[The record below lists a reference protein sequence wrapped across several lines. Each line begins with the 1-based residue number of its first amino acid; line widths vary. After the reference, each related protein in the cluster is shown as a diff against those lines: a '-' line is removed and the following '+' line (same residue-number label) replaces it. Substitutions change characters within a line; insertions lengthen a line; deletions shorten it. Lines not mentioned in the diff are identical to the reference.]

1 MIAFR
6 KVLCS
11 LLVITAIC
19 SFEQEAFGQG
29 TVNDVVRTQTIGSEV
44 HILVDAAALDLFG
57 DSVITSLNPDSDAKW
72 NTWKDVLTNSN
83 SPGMDV
89 NFDGNNAYGIGNLLV
104 SGLITADSD
113 LNLGGSF
120 AINTDKFTVAGA
132 SGNTLIGG
140 TLGVTGLLTATT
152 FTSGNATFSGTL
164 DVAGAAEFNGKAKF
178 DGNIGTN
185 QSEAPA
191 VYIGLSGANDPQIQ
205 LQGTSAADRPHIDFA
220 NAESQDADARLILM
234 GDDEFQ
240 FAGTNVSIVGNY
252 GLEVSGNA
260 GVDGNFDVNTN
271 KFTVAGSSGNTSV
284 AGTLDVAGASTFA
297 DAVAVNGS
305 VEMND
310 AVDIN
315 ADLDADGAD
324 FDLDATNDISLDAG
338 AASNF
343 TTSSGVLTL
352 EGADG
357 VTVTSTGGTLALN
370 GTSQTVD
377 VDAATLDVDATS
389 IAIDATT
396 TTFTGDVKGPKAT
409 GDDEFV
415 TYWQLDSLSNTSPYH
430 ESIMIIK
437 KGNTDQ
443 TILNASHPNHDPAV
457 LFADTPPTIMFE
469 FESDASENGDFND
482 YPLGQDFMQVNET
495 GVYTVDVSMELT
507 TGSAPMIPVTLTV
520 RNTDASDI
528 ASQQD
533 VELAASTVWVTSSGA
548 PSYWVSTTMTV
559 IMDNENEKL
568 HMDVVPYGAAVNI
581 VSYKFVVSR
590 IGAE

>member
-1 MIAFR
+1 
-6 KVLCS
+6 
-11 LLVITAIC
+11 LVITAIC

-104 SGLITADSD
+104 SGLITADGD
-113 LNLGGSF
+113 FNLGGSF
-120 AINTDKFTVAGA
+120 AINSDKFTVAGA

-164 DVAGAAEFNGKAKF
+164 DVAGAAEFSGKAKF

-191 VYIGLSGANDPQIQ
+191 VYIGLSAANDPQIQ

-234 GDDEFQ
+234 GDDDFQ

-260 GVDGNFDVNTN
+260 GVDGDFDVNTN

-297 DAVAVNGS
+297 DAVTVTGS

-310 AVDIN
+310 AVDLN

-324 FDLDATNDISLDAG
+324 FDFDATNYISLDAG

-370 GTSQTVD
+370 GTGQTID
-377 VDAATLDVDATS
+377 LDATTLDVDATT
-389 IAIDATT
+389 ITVDATT

-415 TYWQLDSLSNTSPYH
+415 TYWQLDSLANTSPYH
-430 ESIMIIK
+430 ESVMIIK
-437 KGNTDQ
+437 KGNTPQ
-443 TILNASHPNHDPAV
+443 PIIEVNGNGHDPAV
-457 LFADTPPTIMFE
+457 SFADNPSLMFE
-469 FESDASENGDFND
+469 FESDASENGDFID
-482 YPLGQDFMQVNET
+482 YPLGPDYLQVNQT
-495 GVYTVDVSMELT
+495 GVYTVDVSMELAT
-507 TGSAPMIPVTLTV
+507 SSQGMFPVTLVV
-520 RNTDASDI
+520 RNTDALDI

-533 VELAASTVWVTSSGA
+533 VELAASTVWVSPNAA

-559 IMDNENEKL
+559 IMDNVNEKL
-568 HMDVVPYGAAVNI
+568 HMDLLPYGGSADVI
-581 VSYKFVVSR
+581 SYKFVVSR